1 MAAFGESEFTSALVR
16 VKCLAFDLNI
26 ILEERDFSDAQRARV
41 LAELCDV
48 ARVMFSGDPEAD
60 EDARA
65 RALLMRLGFALWR
78 WVKSEPVQLDDA
90 ALLRWLGFPV
100 RAEDVVD

>member
-41 LAELCDV
+41 LAGLCDV
-48 ARVMFSGDPEAD
+48 ARVMFSDNLDAD
-60 EDARA
+60 EHVRA
-65 RALLMRLGFALWR
+65 RAFLLRLGFALTR
-78 WVKSEPVQLDDA
+78 VSLGEPVQVADA
-90 ALLRWLGFPV
+90 GLMTLLGFHIC
-100 RAEDVVD
+100 ADDVVD